1 MSHSMVQAKIHDLTV
16 TGKIVPEAGATI
28 IQSGLC
34 YPKTTVTTLT
44 SGATVTYT
52 AAQILGGLITDTI
65 SAGCAATLPAPASI
79 VAAINGAVVGT
90 SFDVVIKNTAASAI
104 TITVTANGASTIV
117 GTATITQ
124 NNSKMFKG
132 IISNVTPGS
141 EAVAFY
147 SLGMAAF

>member
-1 MSHSMVQAKIHDLTV
+1 MGRNQENIGELTV
-16 TGKIVPEAGATI
+16 TDKLKLDAGKPI
-28 IQSGLC
+28 IGGTLAF
-34 YPKTTVTTLT
+34 PLTTVTTLT

-65 SAGCAATLPAPASI
+65 SAGCAATLPAPAAI
-79 VAAINGAVVGT
+79 VAAIPGAVVGT
-90 SFDVVIKNTAASAI
+90 SFDTVIKNTAASAI

-117 GTATITQ
+117 GTATIAQ

-132 IISNVTPGS
+132 IISNITPGS

-147 SLGMAAF
+147 SLGAAAF

>member
-1 MSHSMVQAKIHDLTV
+1 MGRNQETIGELTV
-16 TGKIVPEAGATI
+16 TDKVKMQTGKPI
-28 IQSGLC
+28 IGGTLAF
-34 YPKTTVTTLT
+34 PLTTVTTLT

-79 VAAINGAVVGT
+79 VAAIHGAVVGT

-104 TITVTANGASTIV
+104 AITVTANGASTIV
-117 GTATITQ
+117 GTATISQ

-132 IISNVTPGS
+132 IISNVTPGA

-147 SLGMAAF
+147 SLGAAAF